1 MATTRIGISG
11 WRYDPWRG
19 TFYPKDLPQRAE
31 LEYAS
36 THLPVIEING
46 SFYSLQRPESYASW
60 YADTPADFMFTVK
73 GPRYITHIRRL
84 RDVATPVA
92 NFLASGL
99 FNLKEKLGPILWQ
112 FAPNFKFDPERFEAF
127 LELLPHDTR
136 EAAAVA
142 RKHDDWMAERVQLK
156 VDAER
161 PMRHAV
167 EIRNESF
174 LTTAFVDM
182 LRKYDVALVIAE
194 TARKWPMTQDI
205 TADFVYMRL
214 HGDKELYKSGYSDKS
229 LDRWAK
235 RISAWQKGSEPADAE
250 KISPK
255 KPPTTSQRDVFCF
268 FDNTDVKLRAPFD
281 AQTLMD
287 KLGIPK
293 RQVRTEFAK
302 QSPGGASQQTDDAP
316 LNEDALARSRPS
328 GGKVRASATSTA
340 KRRSTRKASGT
351 GRNGDAVTTAQKRA
365 TGKARAAPTASASD
379 ARGSPRR
386 GKAARVKA
394 VKKRP
399 AGTRAVG
406 ARTSGARQTVRPV
419 RPRKSAASASR
430 RRAATGSRRSSARS

>member
-84 RDVATPVA
+84 RDVETPVA

-127 LELLPHDTR
+127 LKLLPHDTKA
-136 EAAAVA
+136 AAAVA
-142 RKHDDWMAERVQLK
+142 RRHDDWMAKRVQLK

-167 EIRNESF
+167 EIRNETF
-174 LTTAFVDM
+174 LTPSFVDM
-182 LRKYDVALVIAE
+182 LRKYHVALVIAE

-255 KPPTTSQRDVFCF
+255 KPPTKSPRDVFCF

-293 RQVRTEFAK
+293 REVPARPRTSRNEA
-302 QSPGGASQQTDDAP
+302 GASA
-316 LNEDALARSRPS
+316 
-328 GGKVRASATSTA
+328 GST
-340 KRRSTRKASGT
+340 TQRKS
-351 GRNGDAVTTAQKRA
+351 
-365 TGKARAAPTASASD
+365 
-379 ARGSPRR
+379 
-386 GKAARVKA
+386 ARVKA
-394 VKKRP
+394 GKKRP
-399 AGTRAVG
+399 ASTRGVA
-406 ARTSGARQTVRPV
+406 SARQTVRAV
-419 RPRKSAASASR
+419 RSPKTAASASR
-430 RRAATGSRRSSARS
+430 RRAATGSRRSSARSS